1 MLVYLMLIDGD
12 EQRKKFS
19 EIYEENKSLLYNIAL
34 SVIKDDVETEN
45 IVHDVFVK
53 LAENFEKYSSWD
65 NIDIRKL
72 SVTIVK
78 NKSIDFLR
86 KQKHV
91 SDEDL
96 EELVLYN
103 NYIDYEPEPVS
114 EKNYNQRM
122 IVNLMLKLPEL
133 QKEILELKYYHE
145 LTNKEISKILGISPK
160 NVEVRLYRARNKMKE
175 LIENEKF

>member
-96 EELVLYN
+96 EEVQN
-103 NYIDYEPEPVS
+103 
-114 EKNYNQRM
+114 
-122 IVNLMLKLPEL
+122 
-133 QKEILELKYYHE
+133 
-145 LTNKEISKILGISPK
+145 
-160 NVEVRLYRARNKMKE
+160 
-175 LIENEKF
+175 